1 MKKIEIITRPHS
13 VEDVKQAL
21 TAMGVLGMTVTQVK
35 GFGRQR
41 GHTEIYRGA
50 EYQVDFVPK
59 VKIEVVIDDER
70 VAAVLDAV
78 TKAART
84 GQVGDG
90 KIFVMPVDDIVRIRT
105 GETGHDAI

>member
-1 MKKIEIITRPHS
+1 MKKIEIITRPHI

-21 TAMGVLGMTVTQVK
+21 TAMGILGMTVTQVK

-70 VAAVLDAV
+70 VTAVLDAV